1 MKVLVVGNGGREHA
15 LCWKLAQSPRA
26 DIVYCAPGNA
36 GTARETGL
44 PIQNVDIA
52 ATDTARLVEF
62 AKANEIG
69 LTVVGPEA
77 PLVAGLVDA
86 LQDAGLK
93 VFGPSKVAAELEG
106 SKVFCKELLRHGDIP
121 TGDFHTFRTAEEA
134 VLFLNE
140 RESQTLVVKADGL
153 AAGKGVVVCDN
164 RDEALDAV
172 QRIAGD
178 KEFGAA
184 GNRILIEERLHG
196 QEVSILAITDGKSIV
211 ALPAAQDHKAA
222 YDGDK
227 GPNTGGMGAY
237 SPAPIVDD
245 ALLRRVEE
253 EILIPTVHH
262 MKRKRRPFRGV
273 LYAGL
278 MLTKQG
284 PKVLEYNVRF
294 GDPECQPVLMRLKS
308 DLLDVL
314 EATAD
319 GRLDEAPP
327 MEWDPRPSVCVVMAS
342 EGYPGNYE
350 KGHVISGLE
359 EAAKVPNVKVFHAGT
374 ASIDGDVVNVGG
386 RVLGVTALGETIP
399 AAKLAAYTAVKA
411 IRWRGAWCR
420 KDIADKAVWEEKVK
434 VKDERTRFGLKE

>member
-26 DIVYCAPGNA
+26 DIVFCAPGHA

-172 QRIAGD
+172 QRI
-178 KEFGAA
+178 
-184 GNRILIEERLHG
+184 
-196 QEVSILAITDGKSIV
+196 EVSILAITDGKSIV

-434 VKDERTRFGLKE
+434 